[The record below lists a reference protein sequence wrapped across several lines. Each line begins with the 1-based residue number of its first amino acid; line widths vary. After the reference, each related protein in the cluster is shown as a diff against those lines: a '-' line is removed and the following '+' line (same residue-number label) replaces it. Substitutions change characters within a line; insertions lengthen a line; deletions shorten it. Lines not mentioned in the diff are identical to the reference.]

1 MSDDKVPEEKKEEY
15 KSYLE
20 KKSENDNASRDLE
33 VSGLSGSLLPGVTL
47 QQLLAR
53 SATRHLPQQLTE
65 TNPGTRSQKVS
76 NGRIK
81 R

>member
-1 MSDDKVPEEKKEEY
+1 MSDEKVPEGKRKEY

-20 KKSENDNASRDLE
+20 KTENYNAGQDVE
-33 VSGLSGSLLPGVTL
+33 VSGLSGSLLPGITF